1 MMGPT
6 AGRARPGDAPPAR
19 PGDAPEAA
27 QEFLPGPP
35 PETAPGI
42 LPEATPETAQEA
54 TADAAPGILP
64 TVTADATPAITPD
77 ATDLPEGTRT
87 GPWTEGSDRGPVP
100 PFPTDELRA
109 RLASDP
115 RKSMWIRRAV
125 ASAAAGIIVSA
136 LADWRLGLTAA
147 AGIPVARTNPP

>member
-27 QEFLPGPP
+27 QEA
-35 PETAPGI
+35 TADATPGI
-42 LPEATPETAQEA
+42 LPEAT
-54 TADAAPGILP
+54 ADATPGMLAA
-64 TVTADATPAITPD
+64 VTADAELALAPD
-77 ATDLPEGTRT
+77 ATDLPEGTRP

-147 AGIPVARTNPP
+147 AVIAIADTSHHSPTHP